1 VYPLGTGNPLATLLA
16 LQKKMMTLLQIMVF
30 LFIVLP
36 HRQLLRL
43 LDLPIPLALFVIQIM
58 NLLYHIL

>member
-1 VYPLGTGNPLATLLA
+1 
-16 LQKKMMTLLQIMVF
+16 MMTLLQIMVF